1 MFKLLQDFYNNHRLS
16 RKQMPQEEKMEF
28 IKKSK
33 EFSLFKVINLIRI
46 YKKIFI
52 NFL

>member
-16 RKQMPQEEKMEF
+16 RKQMPEEEKLEF

-33 EFSLFKVINLIRI
+33 EFSLFKVKYLYLKDR
-46 YKKIFI
+46 
-52 NFL
+52 NFF